1 MRVII
6 AEDQGMLRG
15 AMGRLLSME
24 DDIEVIGEAANGE
37 QALELIRDCSPD
49 IAILDIEM
57 PVLNGL
63 DVAKTLQNEGHPC
76 RITIVTTFAR
86 SGYLQRAIQAGVRG
100 YLLKDAPVTKLA
112 DNLRSILKGN
122 KVFSTQLSHTMF
134 EEVNPLTVR
143 EQEVLRRL
151 EKGDSV
157 SDISQT
163 LFLSPP
169 TIRNYISEIIQ
180 KVEAKNRIDAVMIAK
195 RKGWID

>member
-24 DDIEVIGEAANGE
+24 EDIEVIGEAANGE
-37 QALELIRDCSPD
+37 QALELIRNCSPD

-63 DVAKTLQNEGHPC
+63 DVAKTLQHEGHPC
-76 RITIVTTFAR
+76 RIAIVTTFAR

-122 KVFSTQLSHTMF
+122 KVFSPQLSHTMF
-134 EEVNPLTVR
+134 EEVNPLTIR
-143 EQEVLRRL
+143 EQEVLRHL
-151 EKGDSV
+151 EKGESV

>member
-122 KVFSTQLSHTMF
+122 KVFSPQLSHTMF